1 MGTAGEPEEQ
11 MDERALLTER
21 EREVLLGD
29 ADDVENLARY
39 QSKVRTRLRARIE
52 ALEEDLTI
60 IEDTEPEIADE
71 LHQQVC
77 GDHESRLTRLEHEV
91 ENLREEITD

>member
-1 MGTAGEPEEQ
+1 

-52 ALEEDLTI
+52 ALEEDLNI

-77 GDHESRLTRLEHEV
+77 GDHESRLNQLEREMAD
-91 ENLREEITD
+91 LREQFSE